1 MQLAVVVLLVVWLA
15 ELVNLIGK
23 AYFTAV
29 AYHLYL
35 NVMFKDKVAKQR
47 LLKKEVLTL
56 KNELGRTSSQDEF
69 AKWAKLRRKMDGR
82 VADLDKLTSDLHMT
96 RASFELKFKGVLW
109 FVTSGLQF
117 ILVFWYRRSP
127 VFYLPYGWF
136 GPAEFFL
143 ALPFSERG
151 SVSISVWFFFC
162 RKVVHLVAS
171 NLATFIPAVRALKPD
186 QPPESNNPLSTF
198 ASMAQA
204 ASGLGGV
211 GPGAPGGMD
220 GMFNPFAAMA
230 GGAGAGVDSL
240 FGGMG
245 AAGSPGAGMPAGADP
260 MFGPGSPF
268 AQMFGQALG
277 SDMMS
282 GASSPS
288 GDRTP
293 VSGSA
298 SPSARTSSARGSGNL
313 SAERRRRTA
322 ASSTA

>member
-23 AYFTAV
+23 AYFTAM

-35 NVMFKDKVAKQR
+35 NIMYKDKVAKQR

-69 AKWAKLRRKMDGR
+69 AKWAKLRRKMDSR
-82 VADLDKLTSDLHMT
+82 VADLEKLTSDLHMT
-96 RASFELKFKGVLW
+96 KAAFELKFKGVLW

-143 ALPFSERG
+143 ALPFAERG
-151 SVSISVWFFFC
+151 AVSISVWFFFC

-171 NLATFIPAVRALKPD
+171 NMAEFIPAVRALKPEQAPD
-186 QPPESNNPLSTF
+186 SSNPFSAF

-204 ASGLGGV
+204 ASGLSGAAG
-211 GPGAPGGMD
+211 GPGAEGA
-220 GMFNPFAAMA
+220 FNPFAAMA
-230 GGAGAGVDSL
+230 GGADSPFGA
-240 FGGMG
+240 FGGG
-245 AAGSPGAGMPAGADP
+245 ASPAGGMSPSIDP
-260 MFGPGSPF
+260 MFGPGSAF
-268 AQMFGQALG
+268 AQMFGQVLG
-277 SDMMS
+277 GDLMS
-282 GASSPS
+282 GGSSP

-293 VSGSA
+293 ASGSG
-298 SPSARTSSARGSGNL
+298 SPNPRSSSVRGAGNL
-313 SAERRRRTA
+313 GAERRRRAA
-322 ASSTA
+322 ASSTT

>member
-23 AYFTAV
+23 AYFTAM

-35 NVMFKDKVAKQR
+35 NIMYKDSVAKQR
-47 LLKKEVLTL
+47 ALKKEVLTL

-82 VADLDKLTSDLHMT
+82 VADLEKLTSDLHMT
-96 RASFELKFKGVLW
+96 KAAFELKFKGVLW
-109 FVTSGLQF
+109 FLTSGLQF

-143 ALPFSERG
+143 ALPFAERG
-151 SVSISVWFFFC
+151 AVSISVWFFFC

-171 NLATFIPAVRALKPD
+171 NLATFIPAVRALKPE
-186 QPPESNNPLSTF
+186 QPAESSNPFSAF

-211 GPGAPGGMD
+211 GQAGPGGME

-230 GGAGAGVDSL
+230 GGADA
-240 FGGMG
+240 G
-245 AAGSPGAGMPAGADP
+245 AAGSPGGAGMPPGVDP
-260 MFGPGSPF
+260 MFGPGSAF
-268 AQMFGQALG
+268 AQMFGQVLG
-277 SDMMS
+277 GDMMS
-282 GASSPS
+282 GGSSPS

-293 VSGSA
+293 ASGSG
-298 SPSARTSSARGSGNL
+298 SPPSRTSSVRGAGNL
-313 SAERRRRTA
+313 GAERRRRAA
-322 ASSTA
+322 ASSTT